1 MDPLYQLLQLGL
13 TERVILY
20 LRRHWFVFLKKLL
33 TFIIEAIV
41 PVLIYLGLINFAP
54 DIFSNQSLM
63 VILVLAVSL
72 YYLFIWVILFYNWLD
87 YYLDIWVITDKQ
99 VINVYQNGL
108 WNRAVARQPLAN
120 IQDVM
125 AEEKGI
131 WPTLFHFG
139 NIKIQT
145 AGSEGHFILSEIPN
159 VFEVAAKI
167 NDLVKYAPKDG
178 LKK

>member
-20 LRRHWFVFLKKLL
+20 LRRHWFIFFKKILI
-33 TFIIEAIV
+33 FIVEAII
-41 PVLIYLGLINFAP
+41 PILIYLGLVNFAP
-54 DIFSNQSLM
+54 DTFNNQALM
-63 VILVLAVSL
+63 AILVLAASL
-72 YYLFIWVILFYNWLD
+72 YYLFIWVVLFYNWLD

-99 VINVYQNGL
+99 VIDVRQIGL
-108 WNRAVARQPLAN
+108 WDRTVARQPLYN

-131 WPTLFHFG
+131 WPTLLHFG
-139 NIKIQT
+139 NVKIQT
-145 AGSEGHFILSEIPN
+145 AGTEEHFLLSEIPN
-159 VFEVAAKI
+159 AFEVAAKI
-167 NDLVKYAPKDG
+167 NDLIKYAPKDV